1 MMVAGFSKFIDI
13 TSISN
18 MYLLKGETI
27 QPLKIC
33 PNEIDRPA
41 VYTLLT
47 SLNL

>member
-1 MMVAGFSKFIDI
+1 MVAGFSKFMDI

-18 MYLLKGETI
+18 VYLLKGETI

-33 PNEIDRPA
+33 PNEIDGPA
-41 VYTLLT
+41 AHTLLA